1 MQPFLTNALIFVN
14 IPNSVIMRRILSLTI
29 LMVSFSGIC
38 AWGQTKDELER
49 KKQQLK
55 KEIQETEKLLNE
67 NKTRTKE
74 NLLQYNLISK
84 KVNLQNEVIQSINKD
99 VEMMDVNMQVIN
111 MDVRR
116 YDRLL
121 DTLRQEYAKSMVY
134 AYKNRSNFDFLNF
147 IFSASNFNDA
157 IKRINYLKSYRTYRE
172 MQGQAIL
179 RMQEMRKKRFNDLN
193 LARQQKNVVLNEK
206 SKEVQ
211 VLAKEQQEKDRIVA
225 ELKKKGAKLTAEIAQ
240 KQKQIQKVNNAIA
253 EAIRQAQLQAKK
265 EREAR
270 EAAQRKAN
278 AAKNNTGTTQ
288 TTTTKTTAPK
298 TNKTTTQPKQTAK
311 QESVL
316 LNDANAALNASF
328 ERNKGSLP
336 WPVDKGYVLMHYGSN
351 TLHTGTVMN
360 VSSVTISSDIG
371 NTVKSVFQGE
381 VIFVKQIDNMSMV
394 VIQHGRY
401 FTTYSNL
408 TSVSV
413 QKGAQISTGQSIGRV
428 GANLEGLGAIDFYI
442 SNESTNFDPEKWLR
456 RK

>member
-1 MQPFLTNALIFVN
+1 
-14 IPNSVIMRRILSLTI
+14 MRKLLSLTGLFI
-29 LMVSFSGIC
+29 LLASVV
-38 AWGQTKDELER
+38 ATAQTKDELER

-67 NKTRTKE
+67 NKARTKE

-84 KVNLQNEVIQSINKD
+84 KVNLQNEVIESINKD

-134 AYKNRSNFDFLNF
+134 AYMNRSNFDFLNF

-206 SKEVQ
+206 NKEVV
-211 VLAKEQQEKDRIVA
+211 VLAQEQQEKDRIVA

-240 KQKQIQKVNNAIA
+240 KQKQMQKVNNAIT
-253 EAIRQAQLQAKK
+253 EAIKQAQLQAKK
-265 EREAR
+265 EREAK
-270 EAAQRKAN
+270 EAAQRKAAAAA
-278 AAKNNTGTTQ
+278 AAKNNQANNNNKTGGTTSKPTTQ
-288 TTTTKTTAPK
+288 TPPK
-298 TNKTTTQPKQTAK
+298 TNTQTQPTAK
-311 QESVL
+311 KESVL
-316 LNDANAALNASF
+316 LNDANTALNASF

-336 WPVDKGYVLMHYGSN
+336 WPVDKGYVLMHYGAN

-360 VSSVTISSDIG
+360 VSSVTISTDIG
-371 NTVKSVFQGE
+371 SAVKSVFQGE

-408 TSVSV
+408 TGVSV
-413 QKGAQISTGQSIGRV
+413 QKGTQVTTGQVLGRV
-428 GANLEGLGAIDFYI
+428 GANLEGQGAIDFYV
-442 SNESTNFDPEKWLR
+442 SNESSNFDPEKWLR
-456 RK
+456 KK